1 MILPLLISP
10 EVDFRA
16 FPLGELYPHLGFA
29 SRQALGVTTCRIL
42 AAACEPHVDHVVGS
56 QDLLGEIQK
65 EQDVDAALPLSVRT
79 CGSWVKP
86 AEMLG

>member
-1 MILPLLISP
+1 MILPLLLSP

-29 SRQALGVTTCRIL
+29 TRQAFGVTTCRIL
-42 AAACEPHVDHVVGS
+42 AVACEPHVVGS
-56 QDLLGEIQK
+56 EDLLGEIQK
-65 EQDVDAALPLSVRT
+65 EQFVDATLPFSLRT
-79 CGSWVKP
+79 CCSCVKS